1 MSRNIN
7 TVASIAAMLIGSS
20 VALAHESALEGSI
33 DMVEGAGYITTDNGV
48 LRTGGGECLRIG
60 GFSEENQINAC
71 EGIEGDAAANADA
84 DANADA
90 NAAAAPEPEP
100 VKKEPIVSTATLGG
114 EALFEFD
121 SDVMT
126 ATGEERL
133 ATLIAQLDKF
143 QEISAIDVAGHTDST
158 GPEEYNQGLSER
170 RANTVKSF
178 LEAAYPNAAI
188 TATGMGESSPAATNS
203 TKEGRSENRRVEVQV
218 TAKSITE

>member
-1 MSRNIN
+1 MSRNTN
-7 TVASIAAMLIGSS
+7 TVAAIAAMLISSS
-20 VALAHESALEGSI
+20 VAMAHETALDGSI
-33 DMVEGAGYITTDNGV
+33 EMEDGAGYITTKNGV

-71 EGIEGDAAANADA
+71 EGIEGDGANAKDADA
-84 DANADA
+84 DTEPT
-90 NAAAAPEPEP
+90 AAPEPEP

-143 QEISAIDVAGHTDST
+143 QEISAIEVSGHTDST

-178 LEAAYPNAAI
+178 LEAAYPNASI
-188 TATGMGESSPAATNS
+188 TAVGMGESSPAATNS